1 MVKGTAEVFPEQ
13 GKSFDPVGIPRAIE
27 EAGFSATEIILSVD
41 GTLVQ
46 GEEFLEL
53 EVPGLEHPFLLVGGE
68 EAERLSKGGDLV
80 ATEVRVT
87 GKLRP
92 GDSGQPPTLTV
103 EEFQALP

>member
-1 MVKGTAEVFPEQ
+1 MKGTAEVFPQQ
-13 GKSFDPVGIPRAIE
+13 GKSFDPVGIPRVIE
-27 EAGFSATEIILSVD
+27 KAGFSATEILLSVD

-53 EVPGLEHPFLLVGGE
+53 EVPGLEHPFLLLGGE
-68 EAERLSKGGDLV
+68 QAERLSRGMDLV

-92 GDSGQPPTLTV
+92 GNSGQPPTLTV
-103 EEFQALP
+103 EEFQAPP

>member
-1 MVKGTAEVFPEQ
+1 MKGTAEVLPEQ
-13 GKSFDPVGIPRAIE
+13 GKSFDPVGIPRVIE

-53 EVPGLEHPFLLVGGE
+53 EVPGLESPFLLLGGE
-68 EAERLSKGGDLV
+68 AAERLSRGVDLV

-87 GKLRP
+87 GRLRL
-92 GDSGQPPTLTV
+92 GNSGQRPTLTV
-103 EEFQALP
+103 EEFQAPP

>member
-1 MVKGTAEVFPEQ
+1 LVKGTAEVFPEQ
-13 GKSFDPVGIPRAIE
+13 GKSFDPVGIPRVIE
-27 EAGFSATEIILSVD
+27 KAGFSATEIILSVN

-46 GEEFLEL
+46 GEDYLEL
-53 EVPGLEHPFLLVGGE
+53 EVPGLENPFLLVGGE
-68 EAERLSKGGDLV
+68 AAERLSRGVDLV

-92 GDSGQPPTLTV
+92 GDSGQPPALTV

>member
-1 MVKGTAEVFPEQ
+1 MKGTAEVFPEQ

-46 GEEFLEL
+46 GEEFREL
-53 EVPGLEHPFLLVGGE
+53 EVPGLESPFLLVGGE
-68 EAERLSKGGDLV
+68 AAERLSKRVDLM

-87 GKLRP
+87 GTLRP

-103 EEFQALP
+103 EEFQTPP

>member
-1 MVKGTAEVFPEQ
+1 VKGTAEVFPEQ
-13 GKSFDPVGIPRAIE
+13 GKSFDPVGIPRVIE
-27 EAGFSATEIILSVD
+27 EAGFSATEIILSVN

-46 GEEFLEL
+46 GEDYLEL
-53 EVPGLEHPFLLVGGE
+53 EVPGLENPFLLVGGE
-68 EAERLSKGGDLV
+68 EAERLSKGVGLV

>member
-1 MVKGTAEVFPEQ
+1 MFPEQ

-53 EVPGLEHPFLLVGGE
+53 EVPGLESPFLLVGGE
-68 EAERLSKGGDLV
+68 QAERLSRGVDLV

-87 GKLRP
+87 GRLRP
-92 GDSGQPPTLTV
+92 GNSGQPPTLTV
-103 EEFQALP
+103 EEFQAPP

>member
-1 MVKGTAEVFPEQ
+1 MKGTAEVFPEQ
-13 GKSFDPVGIPRAIE
+13 VKSFDPGGIPRVIE

-53 EVPGLEHPFLLVGGE
+53 EVPGLESPFLLVGGE
-68 EAERLSKGGDLV
+68 QAERLSRGVDLV

-87 GKLRP
+87 GRLRP
-92 GDSGQPPTLTV
+92 GDSGQHPRLTV

>member
-1 MVKGTAEVFPEQ
+1 MFPEQ
-13 GKSFDPVGIPRAIE
+13 GKSFDPVGIPRVIE
-27 EAGFSATEIILSVD
+27 EAGFSATEILLSVD

-53 EVPGLEHPFLLVGGE
+53 EVPGLESPFLLLGGE
-68 EAERLSKGGDLV
+68 QAERLSRGMDLV

-87 GKLRP
+87 GRLRP
-92 GDSGQPPTLTV
+92 GNSGQLPTLTV

>member
-1 MVKGTAEVFPEQ
+1 MEGTAEVFPGQ
-13 GKSFDPVGIPRAIE
+13 GKSFDPVGIPRLIE
-27 EAGFSATEIILSVD
+27 EAGFSATEINLSVD

-53 EVPGLEHPFLLVGGE
+53 EVPGLESPFLLVGGE
-68 EAERLSKGGDLV
+68 AAERLSKGVDLMG
-80 ATEVRVT
+80 TEVRVT

-103 EEFQALP
+103 EEFQAPP